1 MPVLPGPSSGRGPD
15 WATLIINGAPPC
27 ASAGGTAGSDG
38 AAPPRLAGLAG
49 LRRAG
54 LAAGLLGWGPLRLP
68 AQLGFR
74 HPPPYG
80 IPLSFSIAGSRT
92 PPCSVHARPRFG
104 DGSRPDP
111 GFGTA
116 TPRRSIVSCTWLD
129 YHSLLSSPLPP
140 PPPSPCRV
148 PMGAAIP
155 ACPLACDARSHHRT
169 TRPTSHPRPSHNTR
183 LHTPLTPTSINNNT
197 SSTRNTRST
206 RNTPNTPNT
215 RSTPNTRRRANT
227 PTTSSP
233 RPRRRSTTSPASR
246 MPPDP
251 RCPRCRA
258 PASALRRRAR
268 CSSSPPRSA
277 TSSSP

>member
-1 MPVLPGPSSGRGPD
+1 MPAPGSGRGPD
-15 WATLIINGAPPC
+15 WPIFALHRAH
-27 ASAGGTAGSDG
+27 
-38 AAPPRLAGLAG
+38 
-49 LRRAG
+49 RRAARRAQTVPPLPG
-54 LAAGLLGWGPLRLP
+54 TPGWGWSAPGWGRWAGLGWGPLRLP

-111 GFGTA
+111 GFGP
-116 TPRRSIVSCTWLD
+116 PRRRLHCVLSASSFCTSPLFC
-129 YHSLLSSPLPP
+129 LLSLPR
-140 PPPSPCRV
+140 SPCRV

-155 ACPLACDARSHHRT
+155 ACPLACVARSHHRT
-169 TRPTSHPRPSHNTR
+169 TRPTSHPRPSRNTR
-183 LHTPLTPTSINNNT
+183 LHTPLTPTSINNT
-197 SSTRNTRST
+197 SSTSNT
-206 RNTPNTPNT
+206 RNTSNTPSIPNTL
-215 RSTPNTRRRANT
+215 NTRRRANT

-233 RPRRRSTTSPASR
+233 RPRHRSTTSPASR
-246 MPPDP
+246 MPPDR

-258 PASALRRRAR
+258 LASALRRRAR
-268 CSSSPPRSA
+268 CSSSRPRSA